1 MYTFN
6 IKIADIDIE
15 VNTIYPDTKELCK
28 DYLCENK
35 GIFSISTN
43 QEDIEFER
51 KKSFQEAIYEG
62 LVPYE
67 YSDGYLETI
76 AVYRKIA
83 NKLIEQSIVVFH
95 GAVIEVDNKGYLF
108 TAKSGTG
115 KTTHINL
122 WMDKFK
128 DKCTIVNGDKPLL
141 KIKEDGIYA
150 YGTPWCGKENLN
162 TNTSVKLKGICILN
176 RGEVN
181 KITKIEFKEALD
193 ILLQQTNRPSNPTLM
208 IKTLSLVNL
217 FKDKV
222 DLYKLY
228 CNMEK
233 EAADISYEGMCF

>member
-15 VNTIYPDTKELCK
+15 INTLYPDTKQLCK

-43 QEDIEFER
+43 KEDIEYER

-83 NKLIEQSIVVFH
+83 NKLIEHSIIVFH

-122 WMDKFK
+122 WVDKFK

-141 KIKEDGIYA
+141 KFKEDGVYA

-176 RGEVN
+176 RGDIN
-181 KITKIEFKEALD
+181 TITKIEFKEALD
-193 ILLQQTNRPSNPTLM
+193 ILLQQTNRPINPALM

-217 FKDKV
+217 FKGKV
-222 DLYKLY
+222 DLYKLF
-228 CNMEK
+228 CNMDK
-233 EAADISYEGMCF
+233 EAADVSYEGMKY